1 MLGDSAAAKTSSE
14 ELLVLAHQ
22 EGFALSASWANIQH
36 GYALALEGETDQG
49 IAQILEGLATVH
61 ATRHLAALAQ
71 SYCWLAESYATAG
84 HAEHARKA
92 LAEAFAAMENIG
104 ERLYESELHRVSGEV
119 ALLSDPPDLSEAE
132 KCFRVSI
139 DTAHNSG
146 AKLWELR
153 SAASLAVLLSKQ
165 GRRRE
170 AVAVLAP
177 VYDSLPETDIADRRR
192 AKSILTQLGA

>member
-1 MLGDSAAAKTSSE
+1 
-14 ELLVLAHQ
+14 
-22 EGFALSASWANIQH
+22 
-36 GYALALEGETDQG
+36 
-49 IAQILEGLATVH
+49 
-61 ATRHLAALAQ
+61 
-71 SYCWLAESYATAG
+71 
-84 HAEHARKA
+84 
-92 LAEAFAAMENIG
+92 MENIG

-119 ALLSDPPDLSEAE
+119 ALLSDPPDFSEAE

-139 DTAHNSG
+139 DTAHNSW